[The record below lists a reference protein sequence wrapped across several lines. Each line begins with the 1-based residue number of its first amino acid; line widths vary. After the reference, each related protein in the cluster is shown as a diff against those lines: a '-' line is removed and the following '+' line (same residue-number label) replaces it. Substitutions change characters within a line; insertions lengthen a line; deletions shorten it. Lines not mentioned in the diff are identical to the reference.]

1 MIKDTFYDIAIIGG
15 GISACVFSSS
25 HLKNG
30 FKGRIAIIEN
40 GRNLGG
46 RSSTR
51 NSISNSGWQLNHG
64 SPNFNICNSNNNEL
78 LKSFIQELL
87 DSKIIQTD
95 PSDLIELYEEPKHQ
109 NKIRSDFH
117 SCQNYSSSGSM
128 SDLSKKIISHNNL
141 NNQVDFFFQTLIVKL
156 NFDKNFWILT
166 SKNGYKF
173 KTKFLVCSS
182 NLILHKRSL
191 DILNTNQIP
200 LRKSIP
206 INYDKKIDRIIDLLN
221 KQEYVKRLTFLV
233 YTKSNYCYKDNYK
246 NRFRYFL
253 LNNHL
258 EEKFKF
264 ERIIFQKQINNKIGI
279 VLHTKNNEFITEY
292 IQSNNKMKFKNSLL
306 EKYNQIFD
314 ENPFIN
320 KLTDYQDISIMIWRA
335 SQPSGLRVPE
345 DLQVCDNYNIAFCG
359 DWFDIEGFGRIEGA
373 ILSAL
378 KLSYKISSLD

>member
-1 MIKDTFYDIAIIGG
+1 MINDTFYDIAIIGG
-15 GISACVFSSS
+15 GISSCVFSSF

-30 FKGRIAIIEN
+30 YEGRIAIIEN

-64 SPNFNICNSNNNEL
+64 SPNFNICNSKNNQL
-78 LKSFIQELL
+78 LKTFIQELL
-87 DSKIIQTD
+87 DSKIIQSD
-95 PSDLIELYEEPKHQ
+95 PSDLIKLYEDPKDQ
-109 NKIRSDFH
+109 KKIICNFH
-117 SCQNYSSSGSM
+117 SCKNYISSSSM
-128 SDLSKKIISHNNL
+128 SDLSKNILKHNNL
-141 NNQVDFFFQTLIVKL
+141 KNQVDFFFQTLIVKL
-156 NFDKNFWILT
+156 KYENNFWILT

-191 DILNTNQIP
+191 DILKINQIP
-200 LRKSIP
+200 LREAIP
-206 INYDKKIDRIIDLLN
+206 INNDKKIDTILNLLN
-221 KQEYVKRLTFLV
+221 KQEYVQRLTFLI
-233 YTKSNYCYKDNYK
+233 YTKSNYSYKDNYK

-253 LNNHL
+253 LNNFL

-279 VLHTKNNEFITEY
+279 VLHTRNKEFITEY
-292 IQSNNKMKFKNSLL
+292 FQCNNKTKFKNILL
-306 EKYNQIFD
+306 DKFNQIFD
-314 ENPFIN
+314 KNSYIN

-335 SQPSGLRVPE
+335 SQPTGLGIPE
-345 DLQVCDNYNIAFCG
+345 NLQVCDKFNIAFCG
-359 DWFDIEGFGRIEGA
+359 DWFALEGFGRIEGA

-378 KLSYKISSLD
+378 KLSYKISSLY

>member
-1 MIKDTFYDIAIIGG
+1 MTNNTFYDISIIGG
-15 GISACVFSSS
+15 GISSCVFSSF

-30 FKGRIAIIEN
+30 YQGRIAIIEN

-51 NSISNSGWQLNHG
+51 KSISNSGWQLNHG
-64 SPNFNICNSNNNEL
+64 SPNFNICNTNNNQL
-78 LKSFIQELL
+78 LKTFIQELL
-87 DSKIIQTD
+87 DSKIIQSD
-95 PSDLIELYEEPKHQ
+95 PSDLIELYEDPKDQ
-109 NKIRSDFH
+109 KKIICDFH
-117 SCQNYSSSGSM
+117 SCKNYISSSSM
-128 SDLSKKIISHNNL
+128 SDLSKNILNQNNFK
-141 NNQVDFFFQTLIVKL
+141 NQVDFFFQTLIVKL
-156 NFDKNFWILT
+156 KYENNFWILT

-191 DILNTNQIP
+191 DILKINQIP
-200 LRKSIP
+200 LREAIP
-206 INYDKKIDRIIDLLN
+206 INNDKKIDTILNLLN
-221 KQEYVKRLTFLV
+221 KQEYVQRLTFLI

-253 LNNHL
+253 LNNLL

-279 VLHTKNNEFITEY
+279 VLHTRNKEFITEY
-292 IQSNNKMKFKNSLL
+292 FQCNNKKKFKNILVD
-306 EKYNQIFD
+306 KFNQIFD
-314 ENPFIN
+314 KNSYIN

-335 SQPSGLRVPE
+335 SQPSGLGIPE
-345 DLQVCDNYNIAFCG
+345 NLQVCDKYNIAFCG
-359 DWFDIEGFGRIEGA
+359 DWFALEGFGRIEGA

-378 KLSYKISSLD
+378 KLSYKISSLY